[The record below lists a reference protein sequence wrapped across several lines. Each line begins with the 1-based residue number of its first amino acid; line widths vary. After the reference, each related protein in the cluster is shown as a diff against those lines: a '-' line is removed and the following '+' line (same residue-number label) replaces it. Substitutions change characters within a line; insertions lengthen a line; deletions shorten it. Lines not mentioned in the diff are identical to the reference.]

1 MYLSMC
7 TQLFVK
13 SVWSQTKKFIMLLTI
28 LYVVFAQCN
37 AIYGT
42 IYGKKQ
48 VNSYKLLGTSNID
61 GEQSHTFYA
70 KSLIE
75 CGAFCRAKKNCNSF
89 VYNNLSKDCKTYR
102 LWTNTT
108 DNTTGNI
115 MDIYAKE
122 TKYRG
127 NFDGFTLRFQSLV
140 LNLRVEA
147 PVEVPLFI

>member
-1 MYLSMC
+1 
-7 TQLFVK
+7 
-13 SVWSQTKKFIMLLTI
+13 MLLIFTI
-28 LYVVFAQCN
+28 LCVGFAQFN
-37 AIYGT
+37 AIFGT
-42 IYGKKQ
+42 IYAKKQ
-48 VNSYKLLGTSNID
+48 VNSFNLLGTSNID
-61 GEQSHTFYA
+61 GDLSHTYNA

-89 VYNNLSKDCKTYR
+89 VYNKLSKDCKTYR

-108 DNTTGNI
+108 DNITGNI